1 MERFKGKQLY
11 KTRVRKQSVK
21 NAVIKIEQVYN
32 KGYTNIEHKYYY
44 SKTKEFTLSKPEQEI
59 LIKHLESLGFKV
71 EKQKFK
77 HRLIIRKIVVSSY
90 ENMMVELMDKLD

>member
-21 NAVIKIEQVYN
+21 NAVINVEKIYN
-32 KGYTNIEHKYYY
+32 RGYTNITHKYYY
-44 SKTKEFTLSKPEQEI
+44 PKTREFTLSKPEQEI

-71 EKQKFK
+71 KKQKFK
-77 HRLIIRKIVVSSY
+77 HRLIIRKIMVSTY
-90 ENMMVELMDKLD
+90 ESMMVELMDKLD